1 MPAKAE
7 IAEMN
12 KIWSESDVRLSNL
25 HRNIVGA
32 VDIFM
37 AIFDSNL
44 PIFSSVPNTILIV
57 VERRRKGKLVEH

>member
-1 MPAKAE
+1 MR
-7 IAEMN
+7 
-12 KIWSESDVRLSNL
+12 SESDVRLSNL
-25 HRNIVGA
+25 HRNIVGT
-32 VDIFM
+32 VDFFM